1 MSKIPVSILMS
12 CPRKEMG
19 FLISFFYIICCLLAM
34 CDGSE
39 SNGFK
44 PYFACFVLVQ
54 VSFKVVSCENHTTLI
69 KNKVECNG
77 QVSNNL

>member
-12 CPRKEMG
+12 CLRKEMG